1 MTVRVQWFDKLQL
14 VLAIGLV
21 QGTDSAL
28 THSTGSELAQ
38 IDSPPPSPP
47 SEPPSPPS
55 QPPFQCPDLTLK
67 TKGWQMIS
75 FNCAG
80 TYISYRTLNDIM
92 KGVPFEADDQIL
104 LRDRIDGL
112 VFATYT
118 GTRFVGG
125 LVKRG
130 LSFDKGYKVL
140 FSGAVDSVIN
150 QTGFPTPYRYVPW
163 PKLYKG
169 WNYLG
174 VCLSVSLT
182 HQPSP

>member
-1 MTVRVQWFDKLQL
+1 M
-14 VLAIGLV
+14 
-21 QGTDSAL
+21 S
-28 THSTGSELAQ
+28 
-38 IDSPPPSPP
+38 
-47 SEPPSPPS
+47 
-55 QPPFQCPDLTLK
+55 
-67 TKGWQMIS
+67 KGWQMIS

-80 TYISYRTLNDIM
+80 TYIKYRTLNDIM

-104 LRDRIDGL
+104 LRDPINGL

-118 GTRFVGG
+118 GTRFVGS

-130 LSFDKGYKVL
+130 LSYDKGYKVL

-150 QTGFPTPYRYVPW
+150 QSGYPTPYRYVPW